1 MLHLL
6 FETGRRTT
14 KDGAGVWFG
23 RMTDGLT
30 VWILVWIVLLLVQWP
45 SPYGVTAAK
54 ILRAEGRD
62 PQARQK
68 TKMTRGP
75 INF

>member
-1 MLHLL
+1 MAAAP
-6 FETGRRTT
+6 FKTANEFVI
-14 KDGAGVWFG
+14 DV
-23 RMTDGLT
+23 
-30 VWILVWIVLLLVQWP
+30 LVQWP

-68 TKMTRGP
+68 TKMTNLLNRGSYK
-75 INF
+75 FKKS